1 MATALLRSVR
11 RVAANPSLSSSVIFC
26 RQAGGGHWNPDWRAD
41 PKVPETEEERIR
53 AAKKY
58 NLLPEDYKPYPEDS
72 LDARGDYPNLPIISG
87 SQRDPYE
94 PFDYPELRRNYGE
107 PLHIDFDMYTAE
119 RVDQKRLRKSMLYS
133 WSMFLGVM
141 TVGFLAL
148 YSVQIFQPISP
159 HCPSSIP
166 TMTCGWRKA
175 ATQQRCPYG
184 RITPSSWKAAKLPPN
199 TTIHTEDTLKT
210 LQLRSPQ
217 ICSLYPGVLLH
228 A

>member
-11 RVAANPSLSSSVIFC
+11 RVTASPSLSSSVIFC
-26 RQAGGGHWNPDWRAD
+26 RHAGGGHWNPDWRAD

-58 NLLPEDYKPYPEDS
+58 NLLPDDYKPYPEDS
-72 LDARGDYPNLPIISG
+72 LNARGDYPDLPIISG

-141 TVGFLAL
+141 TAGFLAL
-148 YSVQIFQPISP
+148 YSTRNFAGHVPTLPKQYPYNDLWVEKGGNPAKMPI
-159 HCPSSIP
+159 
-166 TMTCGWRKA
+166 RKNYSFELEGSEPA
-175 ATQQRCPYG
+175 P
-184 RITPSSWKAAKLPPN
+184 K
-199 TTIHTEDTLKT
+199 HH
-210 LQLRSPQ
+210 
-217 ICSLYPGVLLH
+217 H
-228 A
+228 AH